1 MKKHA
6 CAGIAMLMLA
16 VLPAHSNCTSVDTLK
31 DYGKQHFKAIDG
43 GSDTPGDSFRN
54 SKFTLP
60 YATACFLYF
69 SSPRLSTYTCN
80 WRVAKGLS
88 GKVEAHRTYEALV
101 QSLLQCVGRPETL
114 ERFQV
119 PNKLG
124 ERSSM
129 LDSFPGMKSTQQ
141 RAFEVS
147 YRYSNYWWNVEFE
160 YEVNDE
166 VPP

>member
-1 MKKHA
+1 MKMHA
-6 CAGIAMLMLA
+6 RVGLAVLALA
-16 VLPAHSNCTSVDTLK
+16 VLPAHSTCTSVEALK
-31 DYGKQHFKAIDG
+31 DYGKQHFKAIDS

-60 YATACFLYF
+60 YATSSFLYF
-69 SSPRLSTYTCN
+69 SSPRLSTYQCT
-80 WRVAKGLS
+80 WRVAKGLK
-88 GKVEAHRTYEALV
+88 GKVEAQRTYEALV
-101 QSLLQCVGRPETL
+101 QSLLPCVGRPETL

-119 PNKLG
+119 LRKQG

-129 LDSFPGMKSTQQ
+129 LDSVPGMKSTQQ

-147 YRYSNYWWNVEFE
+147 YGYSNYWWSVELE

-166 VPP
+166 VQP